1 MSGGKGGS
9 QTSQVEIPQYLED
22 ASKKM
27 LNRASAVQ
35 GVGYMPYMGPD
46 VAALTQPQ
54 QQAMQSNIDAAS
66 AFGLVDPGLNAMAGM
81 PEAQD
86 FNGVQGYSSF
96 PMYEQAVADL
106 AASRPGQVAA
116 YDKLFVDPV
125 TGLGGPGNLFN
136 GYVGGG
142 GGPGSSGNNGGAPTH
157 YSDIPIPDFD
167 PGIPDYAESP
177 VYTNPGP
184 VGQPYPPVDSPF
196 IIPEPPMLDTMVP
209 DMVMPTNPTI
219 ISNPPMHDTMI
230 PDMVMQESI
239 APNMVMHDTMI
250 PDMVMQESIAPN
262 MVMPNNPFKNELL
275 YSDPNMGNNI
285 NTGTFKMGK
294 TPASGLLD
302 LKNFNKRIY

>member
-66 AFGLVDPGLNAMAGM
+66 AFGLVDPGLDAMAGM
-81 PEAQD
+81 PQAQD

-96 PMYEQAVADL
+96 DMYDQAVADL

-142 GGPGSSGNNGGAPTH
+142 GGGPGPGDNGGAPTH
-157 YSDIPIPDFD
+157 YNDIPIPDFD

-184 VGQPYPPVDSPF
+184 VGQPYTPVDSPF
-196 IIPEPPMLDTMVP
+196 ILPEPPMLDA
-209 DMVMPTNPTI
+209 
-219 ISNPPMHDTMI
+219 MI
-230 PDMVMQESI
+230 PDMVM
-239 APNMVMHDTMI
+239 PNTPTMI
-250 PDMVMQESIAPN
+250 MPDMVMANTTAPD
-262 MVMPNNPFKNELL
+262 MVMPNNPTMISDMVMPNNPVNFKDELL

-285 NTGTFKMGK
+285 NTGTFKIGK

-302 LKNFNKRIY
+302 LKNFNKRIS

>member
-66 AFGLVDPGLNAMAGM
+66 AFGLVDPGLDAMAGM

-96 PMYEQAVADL
+96 DMYDQAVADL

-157 YSDIPIPDFD
+157 YNDIPIPDFD

-184 VGQPYPPVDSPF
+184 VGQPYTPVDSPF
-196 IIPEPPMLDTMVP
+196 VIPEPPMLDAMIP
-209 DMVMPTNPTI
+209 DMVMPNTP
-219 ISNPPMHDTMI
+219 TMI
-230 PDMVMQESI
+230 PDMVM
-239 APNMVMHDTMI
+239 ANNPTMI
-250 PDMVMQESIAPN
+250 SD
-262 MVMPNNPFKNELL
+262 MVMPNNPVNFKDELL

-285 NTGTFKMGK
+285 NTGTFKIGK

-302 LKNFNKRIY
+302 LKNFNKRIS

>member
-1 MSGGKGGS
+1 MSGGKGGT
-9 QTSQVEIPQYLED
+9 QTSQVEIPRYLED

-66 AFGLVDPGLNAMAGM
+66 AFGLVDPGLDAMAGM
-81 PEAQD
+81 PQAQD

-96 PMYEQAVADL
+96 DMYDQAVADL

-157 YSDIPIPDFD
+157 YNDIPIPDFD

-184 VGQPYPPVDSPF
+184 VGQPYTPVDSPF
-196 IIPEPPMLDTMVP
+196 ILPEPPMLDA
-209 DMVMPTNPTI
+209 
-219 ISNPPMHDTMI
+219 MI
-230 PDMVMQESI
+230 PDMVMANTT
-239 APNMVMHDTMI
+239 APSMG
-250 PDMVMQESIAPN
+250 
-262 MVMPNNPFKNELL
+262 MPNNPVNFKDELL

-285 NTGTFKMGK
+285 NTGTFKIGK

-302 LKNFNKRIY
+302 LKNFNKRIS

>member
-66 AFGLVDPGLNAMAGM
+66 AFGLVDPGLDAMAGM
-81 PEAQD
+81 PQAQD

-142 GGPGSSGNNGGAPTH
+142 GGGPGPGDNSGAPTH
-157 YSDIPIPDFD
+157 YNDIPIPDYD

-184 VGQPYPPVDSPF
+184 VGQPYPPVDSPY
-196 IIPEPPMLDTMVP
+196 ILPEPPMLDTMIP
-209 DMVMPTNPTI
+209 DMVMPNTP
-219 ISNPPMHDTMI
+219 TMI
-230 PDMVMQESI
+230 PDMVM
-239 APNMVMHDTMI
+239 PNNPTMI
-250 PDMVMQESIAPN
+250 MPDMVMANTTAPN
-262 MVMPNNPFKNELL
+262 MVMPNNPTMISDMVMPNNPVNFKDELL

-285 NTGTFKMGK
+285 NTGTFKIGK

-302 LKNFNKRIY
+302 LKNFNKRIS

>member
-54 QQAMQSNIDAAS
+54 QQAMQTNIDAAS
-66 AFGLVDPGLNAMAGM
+66 AFGLVDPGLDAMAGM
-81 PEAQD
+81 PQAQD

-96 PMYEQAVADL
+96 PMYDQAVADL

-136 GYVGGG
+136 GYGGG
-142 GGPGSSGNNGGAPTH
+142 GGGGGGGSSGNNGGAPTH
-157 YSDIPIPDFD
+157 YNDIPIPDFD

-177 VYTNPGP
+177 MYTNPGP

-196 IIPEPPMLDTMVP
+196 VIPEPPMLDA
-209 DMVMPTNPTI
+209 
-219 ISNPPMHDTMI
+219 MI
-230 PDMVMQESI
+230 PDMVMANTT
-239 APNMVMHDTMI
+239 AP
-250 PDMVMQESIAPN
+250 S
-262 MVMPNNPFKNELL
+262 MVMPNNPVNFKDELL
-275 YSDPNMGNNI
+275 YSDPNMGNAV
-285 NTGTFKMGK
+285 NTGTFKIGK

-302 LKNFNKRIY
+302 LKNFNKRVM

>member
-66 AFGLVDPGLNAMAGM
+66 AFGLVDPGLDAMAGM
-81 PEAQD
+81 PQAQD

-96 PMYEQAVADL
+96 DMYDQAVADL

-157 YSDIPIPDFD
+157 YNDIPIPDFD

-184 VGQPYPPVDSPF
+184 VGQPYTPVDSPF
-196 IIPEPPMLDTMVP
+196 VIPEPPMLDA
-209 DMVMPTNPTI
+209 
-219 ISNPPMHDTMI
+219 MI
-230 PDMVMQESI
+230 PDMVMANTT
-239 APNMVMHDTMI
+239 APSMGMPNNPTMI
-250 PDMVMQESIAPN
+250 AD
-262 MVMPNNPFKNELL
+262 MVMPNNPVNFKDELL

-285 NTGTFKMGK
+285 NTGTFKIGK

-302 LKNFNKRIY
+302 LKNFNKRIS

>member
-96 PMYEQAVADL
+96 PLYEQAVADL

-116 YDKLFVDPV
+116 YDRLFVDPSSGV
-125 TGLGGPGNLFN
+125 GGPGNVYAPSDN
-136 GYVGGG
+136 DNDGGSGGSGGG
-142 GGPGSSGNNGGAPTH
+142 GGDGPGFGDNGGAPSFSYTGSGA
-157 YSDIPIPDFD
+157 YND
-167 PGIPDYAESP
+167 PSP
-177 VYTNPGP
+177 VGHGGGFGDNGGAASYYNDISIQDPA
-184 VGQPYPPVDSPF
+184 
-196 IIPEPPMLDTMVP
+196 MLDT
-209 DMVMPTNPTI
+209 I
-219 ISNPPMHDTMI
+219 I
-230 PDMVMQESI
+230 PDIVMGNS
-239 APNMVMHDTMI
+239 T
-250 PDMVMQESIAPN
+250 APN
-262 MVMPNNPFKNELL
+262 MVMPNNAVNFQDELL
-275 YSDPNMGNNI
+275 YSDPNLANAV
-285 NTGTFKMGK
+285 NTGTFAIGN

-302 LKNFNKRIY
+302 SMDFNRRTR

>member
-66 AFGLVDPGLNAMAGM
+66 AFGLVDPGLDAMAGM
-81 PEAQD
+81 PQAQD

-157 YSDIPIPDFD
+157 YNDIPIPDYD

-184 VGQPYPPVDSPF
+184 VGQPYTPVDSPF
-196 IIPEPPMLDTMVP
+196 VIPEPPMLDTM
-209 DMVMPTNPTI
+209 
-219 ISNPPMHDTMI
+219 I
-230 PDMVMQESI
+230 PD
-239 APNMVMHDTMI
+239 
-250 PDMVMQESIAPN
+250 
-262 MVMPNNPFKNELL
+262 MVMPNNPTMISDMVMPNNPVNFKDELL

-285 NTGTFKMGK
+285 NTGTFKIGK

-302 LKNFNKRIY
+302 LKNFNKRIS

>member
-81 PEAQD
+81 PEAQN

-125 TGLGGPGNLFN
+125 TGLGGPGNLF
-136 GYVGGG
+136 GSMPGGG

-157 YSDIPIPDFD
+157 YNDIPIPDFD

-184 VGQPYPPVDSPF
+184 VGQPYTPVDSPF
-196 IIPEPPMLDTMVP
+196 VIPEPPMLDA
-209 DMVMPTNPTI
+209 
-219 ISNPPMHDTMI
+219 MI
-230 PDMVMQESI
+230 PDMVMANTT
-239 APNMVMHDTMI
+239 APS
-250 PDMVMQESIAPN
+250 MVMQDSTIPN
-262 MVMPNNPFKNELL
+262 MVMPNNPTMIADMVMPNNPVNLKDELL
-275 YSDPNMGNNI
+275 YSDPNMGNAV
-285 NTGTFKMGK
+285 NTGTFKIGK

-302 LKNFNKRIY
+302 LKNFNKRIM